1 MVPGK
6 GASVNCSSS
15 LMIGDTRVTSL
26 VEPDRIT
33 MRVLHNTTDV
43 LDLCALA
50 VFLVFTQDD

>member
-6 GASVNCSSS
+6 GATVNCSSA
-15 LMIGDTRVTSL
+15 LIIGDARVISL

-33 MRVLHNTTDV
+33 MRVSHNTTDV